1 MPIPDAQK
9 REALISASDFAT
21 ELNLLE
27 DTNEARQRT
36 LAAARK
42 LLSAV
47 QGIINRL
54 GRPRS

>member
-9 REALISASDFAT
+9 RDALMSADDFT
-21 ELNLLE
+21 RELNQLQ
-27 DTNEARQRT
+27 DTRDAGQRT
-36 LAAARK
+36 LNAARK

-54 GRPRS
+54 RP

>member
-1 MPIPDAQK
+1 M
-9 REALISASDFAT
+9 R
-21 ELNLLE
+21 
-27 DTNEARQRT
+27 ARQRT

-54 GRPRS
+54 GRPRSRVPYGLVAVSSSRGFDGVFLARA